1 MKDYQNARQRA
12 KNEGGHPPVN
22 QDSSHQ
28 DSSHQGVL
36 GVEWDAQ
43 LVPSPY
49 RPTEGDRIALFG
61 RWIIDAGH
69 QDFHTEIHPPLL
81 MVTASG
87 GTSTHARIT
96 SRPYLVSQ
104 SWREGSFRNHLIAE
118 VAKIPWQSLR
128 LEAHPTVWA
137 TPFRGR
143 QSMTMVLRAS
153 TSPPPGK
160 TLQVQYALTAR
171 SGVSVAMTPALPD
184 GVQIHVTFD
193 SASYQAP
200 PLPSQ
205 QTHPS
210 IDVHQLA
217 SQADAGAGTGEGFGE
232 ALVFIINPLDEAI
245 IREGILTDYYT
256 VPPSWQPPYPTPPKV
271 VDVAHLNGPIS
282 VTVNDQQ
289 PYPLI
294 GDVWIGHDF

>member
-1 MKDYQNARQRA
+1 VKDYQNARQRA

-69 QDFHTEIHPPLL
+69 KDFHTEIHPPLL

-104 SWREGSFRNHLIAE
+104 HWPEGSGSFREHLITE
-118 VAKIPWQSLR
+118 LKKLPLQSTR

-184 GVQIHVTFD
+184 GVQIDVTFD

-200 PLPSQ
+200 SLPPRSDV
-205 QTHPS
+205 S
-210 IDVHQLA
+210 IDVNQLA
-217 SQADAGAGTGEGFGE
+217 SQAGAGTAEVFGEIFVGFTDPIAEGF
-232 ALVFIINPLDEAI
+232 
-245 IREGILTDYYT
+245 IREGIKTDSYT
-256 VPPSWQPPYPTPPKV
+256 LPPSWQPPFATSPTV
-271 VDVAHLNGPIS
+271 VDVAHLSGVIS

-294 GDVWIGHDF
+294 GDVFILIS